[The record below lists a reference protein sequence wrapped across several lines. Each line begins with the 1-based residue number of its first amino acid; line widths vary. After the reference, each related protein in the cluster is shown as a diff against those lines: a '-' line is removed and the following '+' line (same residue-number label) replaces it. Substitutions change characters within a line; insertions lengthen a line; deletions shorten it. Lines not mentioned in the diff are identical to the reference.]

1 MNGLVIK
8 NTGSWYLVR
17 TDEQKNFE
25 CKIKGSFRLKG
36 IRTTNPIAVGD
47 RVVFDVDTEG
57 FGLISEIQERKNYII
72 RKSSNLSKQAHII
85 AANLDQTYL
94 VVTIN
99 YPETTTVFIDR
110 FLATAEA
117 YRVPAKLIFNK
128 IDLYSVEEL
137 EYLDSLISLYSS
149 IGYEC
154 LKVSSFTGEGI
165 EELRESLKDK
175 ITLFSG
181 HSGVGKSTLINSV
194 EENLLAKTSE
204 ISEYHN
210 KGMHTTT
217 FSEMYELSKG
227 GFLIDT
233 PGIKGFG
240 MVYME
245 EKEVSHYFPEI
256 FAVSKDCRF
265 GNCTHVQEPGCA
277 VLEAVSNHWI
287 SQSRYLSYL
296 NILEDLKGGK
306 YR

>member
-128 IDLYSVEEL
+128 IDL
-137 EYLDSLISLYSS
+137 
-149 IGYEC
+149 
-154 LKVSSFTGEGI
+154 
-165 EELRESLKDK
+165 
-175 ITLFSG
+175 LF
-181 HSGVGKSTLINSV
+181 
-194 EENLLAKTSE
+194 
-204 ISEYHN
+204 
-210 KGMHTTT
+210 
-217 FSEMYELSKG
+217 
-227 GFLIDT
+227 D
-233 PGIKGFG
+233 
-240 MVYME
+240 
-245 EKEVSHYFPEI
+245 
-256 FAVSKDCRF
+256 
-265 GNCTHVQEPGCA
+265 
-277 VLEAVSNHWI
+277 
-287 SQSRYLSYL
+287 
-296 NILEDLKGGK
+296 
-306 YR
+306 

>member
-110 FLATAEA
+110 FLTNQRDA
-117 YRVPAKLIFNK
+117 
-128 IDLYSVEEL
+128 
-137 EYLDSLISLYSS
+137 
-149 IGYEC
+149 
-154 LKVSSFTGEGI
+154 
-165 EELRESLKDK
+165 
-175 ITLFSG
+175 
-181 HSGVGKSTLINSV
+181 
-194 EENLLAKTSE
+194 
-204 ISEYHN
+204 
-210 KGMHTTT
+210 
-217 FSEMYELSKG
+217 
-227 GFLIDT
+227 
-233 PGIKGFG
+233 
-240 MVYME
+240 
-245 EKEVSHYFPEI
+245 
-256 FAVSKDCRF
+256 
-265 GNCTHVQEPGCA
+265 
-277 VLEAVSNHWI
+277 
-287 SQSRYLSYL
+287 
-296 NILEDLKGGK
+296 
-306 YR
+306 